1 MTGRSAMGEVQWLSV
16 WKWAANLWNCGL
28 EFADKCERHRA
39 VSVGIPRIA
48 YMSLCFVRFYFIL
61 GSRIGPLLGMQVAN
75 VSAAWILLTNVS
87 VIDLFLFECCVNIHL
102 HMS

>member
-1 MTGRSAMGEVQWLSV
+1 MTRGGGRSAMGEVQWLSV

-48 YMSLCFVRFYFIL
+48 YMSLCFVRFLFH
-61 GSRIGPLLGMQVAN
+61 SRQQNWSTTRDAGR
-75 VSAAWILLTNVS
+75 
-87 VIDLFLFECCVNIHL
+87 
-102 HMS
+102 